1 MRHCVLL
8 QSAEASHSPRV
19 APPSSGV
26 PSTYL
31 PHSVPCV
38 RSNIIHLEG
47 VGCFKSET
55 KLDVRASVFLV
66 EEFGGLWSLFKMLRS
81 KKLHPTH
88 PHVQFTPEDCLR

>member
-1 MRHCVLL
+1 MGFP
-8 QSAEASHSPRV
+8 SPS
-19 APPSSGV
+19 PDMPCI
-26 PSTYL
+26 YL
-31 PHSVPCV
+31 PLPPPRV

-55 KLDVRASVFLV
+55 KVDVRASVFLV

>member
-1 MRHCVLL
+1 MQSIPNGFLILL
-8 QSAEASHSPRV
+8 
-19 APPSSGV
+19 
-26 PSTYL
+26 
-31 PHSVPCV
+31 PC
-38 RSNIIHLEG
+38 SNIIHLEG

-88 PHVQFTPEDCLR
+88 PHVQFTPADCLRCMP